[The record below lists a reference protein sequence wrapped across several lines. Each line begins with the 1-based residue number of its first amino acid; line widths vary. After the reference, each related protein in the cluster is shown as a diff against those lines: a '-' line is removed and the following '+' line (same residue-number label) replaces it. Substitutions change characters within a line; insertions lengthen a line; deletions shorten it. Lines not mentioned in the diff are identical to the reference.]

1 MIWGH
6 HQMNRTVR
14 YLFPPVLCF
23 ILLLTTADCLALRCG
38 DQIVHIGEDMDTVDE
53 KCGRPDV
60 FTVKK
65 IRTSPNQPKIN
76 YKGYYTN
83 TSGEQPY
90 LERSDEE
97 WLYNCGSGDF
107 AYTLIFEDNVLARE
121 STQRGYGPNKCISG
135 NEKRERDMKKRQEE
149 RILELTKAD
158 KEYYKRRCPANSIDL
173 RQLRIQ
179 HIAKAQELFPEG
191 TNITIKFEMYRQEYM
206 TDEER
211 KLFPLYTNTRAE
223 FCVPKHLH
231 NIRTF
236 IPIKSHDLLPDK
248 IIAEKKQEPNMTNS
262 ESSVWVQC
270 KDKDGNVTLSNVGCP
285 E

>member
-1 MIWGH
+1 
-6 HQMNRTVR
+6 MNRTVH
-14 YLFPPVLCF
+14 YLFSPVLCF

-38 DQIVHIGEDMDTVDE
+38 DQIVHIGDSMDTVDT

-83 TSGEQPY
+83 TSGDHPY

-107 AYTLIFEDNVLARE
+107 AYTLVFEDNVLTRE

-135 NEKRERDMKKRQEE
+135 DEKLQLEMKKQQEE
-149 RILELTKAD
+149 KLKARN
-158 KEYYKRRCPANSIDL
+158 KAMMASIKMICSRNTISLMQL
-173 RQLRIQ
+173 RQQ
-179 HIAKAQELFPEG
+179 HIVKASQLFPDER
-191 TNITIKFEMYRQEYM
+191 NITKQFEMYREQYM

-211 KLFPLYTNTRAE
+211 KLMPLQWPWEENR
-223 FCVPKHLH
+223 CVPMNLH
-231 NIRTF
+231 NVRTYIETKSF
-236 IPIKSHDLLPDK
+236 KDSPNKSIADVQQKPITH
-248 IIAEKKQEPNMTNS
+248 EH
-262 ESSVWVQC
+262 ESGSWFQC
-270 KDKDGNVTLSNVGCP
+270 KDKDGNVTFSNVGCP

>member
-1 MIWGH
+1 
-6 HQMNRTVR
+6 MNRTVR

-38 DQIVHIGEDMDTVDE
+38 DQIVHIGEDMDTVDD

-107 AYTLIFEDNVLARE
+107 AYTLVFEDNVLVHE

-135 NEKRERDMKKRQEE
+135 NEKRERDMKKQREE
-149 RILELTKAD
+149 RMKARED
-158 KEYYKRRCPANSIDL
+158 NYKRPCPANTIDL
-173 RQLRIQ
+173 RQLKIQ
-179 HIAKAQELFPEG
+179 HVAKARELFPEG
-191 TNITIKFEMYRQEYM
+191 TNITIKFEKYRQQYM

-211 KLFPLYTNTRAE
+211 KLFPIFTTMDANHCAPMNLYN
-223 FCVPKHLH
+223 V
-231 NIRTF
+231 RTY
-236 IPIKSHDLLPDK
+236 IPTKSHEPSPDK
-248 IIAEKKQEPNMTNS
+248 IIAEKKQEPNMNNS
-262 ESSVWVQC
+262 ESSSCFQC
-270 KDKDGNVTLSNVGCP
+270 KDRDGNVTFSNVGCP

>member
-1 MIWGH
+1 MS
-6 HQMNRTVR
+6 RTVR
-14 YLFPPVLCF
+14 FYFPPVLCF

-38 DQIVHIGEDMDTVDE
+38 DQIVHIGEDMDTVDD

-107 AYTLIFEDNVLARE
+107 AYALVFEDNVLVRE

-135 NEKRERDMKKRQEE
+135 NEKRQ
-149 RILELTKAD
+149 LEMEKQRKEKIKARMD
-158 KEYYKRRCPANSIDL
+158 KIKQICPGNNISL
-173 RQLRIQ
+173 MQLRIQ
-179 HIAKAQELFPEG
+179 HVSKARELFPDERNV
-191 TNITIKFEMYRQEYM
+191 TNQFEMYRQQYM

-211 KLFPLYTNTRAE
+211 KLMPLFTTMDANH
-223 FCVPKHLH
+223 CVPRNLY
-231 NIRTF
+231 NVRTYMES
-236 IPIKSHDLLPDK
+236 KSFKDSPDK
-248 IIAEKKQEPNMTNS
+248 TIADVKQKPVTNEH

>member
-1 MIWGH
+1 
-6 HQMNRTVR
+6 MNRTAR
-14 YLFPPVLCF
+14 YIFTPALCF

-38 DQIVHIGEDMDTVDE
+38 DQIVHIGDDMDTVDR
-53 KCGRPDV
+53 KCGSPDV

-83 TSGEQPY
+83 TSGDHPY

-107 AYTLIFEDNVLARE
+107 AYTLIFEDNVLVRE
-121 STQRGYGPNKCISG
+121 GTQRGYGPNKCISG
-135 NEKRERDMKKRQEE
+135 HEKQLLELKKQQEE
-149 RILELTKAD
+149 KIKARGD
-158 KEYYKRRCPANSIDL
+158 HFKWKCPANTFNVM
-173 RQLRIQ
+173 QLRIQ
-179 HIAKAQELFPEG
+179 HMAKARELFPDERNM
-191 TNITIKFEMYRQEYM
+191 TNQFEMYRQQYM

-211 KLFPLYTNTRAE
+211 KLMPLFVTINANH
-223 FCVPKHLH
+223 CVPMNLLH
-231 NIRTF
+231 NVRTYTEPKSF
-236 IPIKSHDLLPDK
+236 KDSPNKSIADVKQKPI
-248 IIAEKKQEPNMTNS
+248 TNEH
-262 ESSVWVQC
+262 ESGSWFQC